1 MYDFEEIKKSK
12 CGSKVC
18 NESLENIIRNLKKDI
33 MFKIMD
39 VVKYVLEKFY
49 RCLKIIFFD
58 FVG

>member
-1 MYDFEEIKKSK
+1 MYDFEEFKKSK
-12 CGSKVC
+12 GDSKVS
-18 NESLENIIRNLKKDI
+18 NEILENIIRNLKKDI

-39 VVKYVLEKFY
+39 VVNYVLEKFY

>member
-12 CGSKVC
+12 CGSEVC